1 MDLNILFI
9 GRASFPDGYAMTKRH
24 RYIIDYLITRNV
36 RVSKYSSWQTDGISN
51 PPEGHYK
58 GKVFF
63 KNTRHPK
70 SLLSIF
76 KISRETCAFIR
87 ANHSKSHKNIIIFSS
102 TLSIEEF
109 IPWVY
114 ASVKGYKIFFDVVE
128 NYASKGGDTTF
139 FTKLHLFISKIA
151 YRKAA
156 GIFAIS
162 SLLDKKYRAY
172 TKSNICLLPNSAEV
186 CCENKK
192 KMFFTPFRV
201 TYAGTFASKDGIK
214 YLVEGFL
221 HFIQKQNINAELFL
235 AGKGDADPFTE
246 NIIRQNP
253 RITKLGYISDEEL
266 AELIRN
272 SDVLAMT
279 RCNSEF
285 ANYGFPFKLS
295 EYLATGNTVVA
306 TNVGD
311 VNSYLT
317 DKYDA
322 YVIPPE
328 NAQAITDVLY
338 HIYTHEDEA
347 IRIGKNGQQVVRTHF
362 DPQVNGARFL
372 DFIRQQTV

>member
-9 GRASFPDGYAMTKRH
+9 GRASFPDGFAMTKRH
-24 RYIIDYLITRNV
+24 RYIIDYLINRNI

-76 KISRETCAFIR
+76 KISRETCAFLR
-87 ANHSKSHKNIIIFSS
+87 ENYSKAHKNITIFSS

-109 IPWVY
+109 IPWIY

-139 FTKLHLFISKIA
+139 STKFHLFISKIA

-162 SLLDKKYRAY
+162 SLLDKKYRTY
-172 TKSNICLLPNSAEV
+172 TKSNICILPNSAVACFEN
-186 CCENKK
+186 NKK
-192 KMFFTPFRV
+192 SFSTPFRV
-201 TYAGTFASKDGIK
+201 TYTGTFASKDGVK
-214 YLVEGFL
+214 YLVEGFQR
-221 HFIQKQNINAELFL
+221 FIQQQKVNAELFL
-235 AGKGDADPFTE
+235 AGKGEADSSTE
-246 NIIRQNP
+246 KIIRQNP
-253 RITKLGYISDEEL
+253 RIKKLGYISDGEL
-266 AELIRN
+266 SELIRN

-311 VNSYLT
+311 VSSYLT
-317 DKYDA
+317 DRQNA
-322 YVIPPE
+322 YIIPPD
-328 NAQAITDVLY
+328 NSQAITDVLN
-338 HIYTHEDEA
+338 HVYTHEDEA

-362 DPQVNGARFL
+362 DPQVNGDRFL
-372 DFIRQQTV
+372 DFIKQQTL